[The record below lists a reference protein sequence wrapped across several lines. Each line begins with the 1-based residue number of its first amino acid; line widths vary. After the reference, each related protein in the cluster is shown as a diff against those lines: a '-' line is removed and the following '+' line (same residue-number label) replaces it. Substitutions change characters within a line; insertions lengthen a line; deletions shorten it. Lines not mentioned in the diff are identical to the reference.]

1 MSSNNIRE
9 IEQIIEQRIKAS
21 LDEGRPS
28 RSQTVVIGN
37 ELKSLSVISLPVSFP
52 IFNHNNHRLSA
63 QIKDSDLH
71 KKIFDNPYSD
81 ESQKLILELLSQTE
95 EFEKLKDELKNL
107 GQRDPGLINRNGIL
121 VNGNTRCAALRL
133 LASEGVDK
141 AKTIDVAVLP
151 EGITEP
157 DIADIEMELQMR
169 KLTHQT
175 YTFTNELIFMQSYK
189 SSGKSNNELVSAM
202 GWQKG
207 KRGEAKVKKH
217 MRVLGYI
224 DEVKEINPAIKYKAF
239 DSKKTHLLDLDEKMQ
254 SLINEGDE
262 KGAVEL
268 KHQRLLGLFMALNKD
283 HVREIDDDFFRKILN
298 NLSETNKKVELLI
311 KEHPV
316 SDNVFDEDFDDLENQ
331 DNQSIIDSG
340 ALLKTYLTKTSK
352 FTGDESGQ
360 FKNNDEAFDDLT
372 TSMADACERSVNA
385 SRQESRN
392 QELSDTMRGIRM
404 DISVILE
411 KLPERVDANGFKS
424 GDFQF
429 ELNKAVKELE
439 RVQKEFD
446 RHKKN

>member
-1 MSSNNIRE
+1 MSVDSNRE
-9 IEQIIEQRIKAS
+9 IEQIIEQRIRAS

-28 RSQTVVIGN
+28 RSQTVPIGN
-37 ELKSLSVISLPVSFP
+37 ELKSLPVISLPVTFP

-71 KKIFDNPYSD
+71 KKIFNDPFSD
-81 ESQKLILELLSQTE
+81 ASQTLILELLSQTE
-95 EFEKLKDELKNL
+95 DFPKLKDELKNL

-133 LASEGVDK
+133 LNKEGIDK
-141 AKTIDVAVLP
+141 AKSIDVAVLP

-169 KLTHQT
+169 KLTHQS
-175 YTFTNELIFMQSYK
+175 YTFTNELLFMKSYK
-189 SSGKSNNELVSAM
+189 SSGKSDNELVSAM

-217 MRVLGYI
+217 MRVLSYI
-224 DEVKEINPAIKYKAF
+224 DEVKEINPDIKYKSF

-254 SLINEGDE
+254 SLINEGDNN
-262 KGAVEL
+262 GAIEL
-268 KHQRLLGLFMALNKD
+268 KYQRLLGLFMALNKD
-283 HVREIDDDFFRKILN
+283 HVREIDDDFFRKVLI

-311 KEHPV
+311 KGHQTN
-316 SDNVFDEDFDDLENQ
+316 DDVFDEDFDDTENQ
-331 DNQSIIDSG
+331 DQQSIVDAG

-404 DISVILE
+404 DISVISE
-411 KLPERVDANGFKS
+411 KLPERVNENGFKS

-429 ELNKAVKELE
+429 ELNKAMKELE

-446 RHKKN
+446 RFKNN